1 MKELDVVFFDM
12 DHTIL
17 AIDCDVSWKKFLID
31 KGMAP
36 AEDSAKA
43 EYYWDLYCQGKSPVE
58 EFVEFQLREFAGRT
72 PEEMCVL
79 TQRHFDERIRQFIYP
94 EAHRVIEEFSAKG
107 VPTVLVTGTNRF
119 LSQPLVDAVGITTLL
134 ATEPEI
140 VNGRFTGGIVEP
152 FLLKQGK
159 LLKAR
164 EYCQSL
170 QTDLKHAAFFADSIN
185 DLEMLASVGTPVV
198 VNPADMLIEEA
209 KARHWRIESWS
220 L

>member
-43 EYYWDLYCQGKSPVE
+43 EYYWDLYCQGRSPVE

-152 FLLKQGK
+152 FLLKEGK

-209 KARHWRIESWS
+209 KARHWRIECWS

>member
-36 AEDSAKA
+36 AKDSAKA

-152 FLLKQGK
+152 FLLKEGK

>member
-17 AIDCDVSWKKFLID
+17 AIDCDVSWKMFLID

-43 EYYWDLYCQGKSPVE
+43 EYYWDLYCQGRSPVE

-152 FLLKQGK
+152 FLLKEGK

-209 KARHWRIESWS
+209 KARHWRIECWS

>member
-17 AIDCDVSWKKFLID
+17 AIDCDVSWKMFLVD

-43 EYYWDLYCQGKSPVE
+43 EYYWDLYCQGRSPVE

-79 TQRHFDERIRQFIYP
+79 TQRHFDERIRRFIYP

-164 EYCQSL
+164 EYCHSL

-198 VNPADMLIEEA
+198 VNPADKLIEEA
-209 KARHWRIESWS
+209 KAHHWRIECWS

>member
-17 AIDCDVSWKKFLID
+17 AIDCDLSWKKFLID

-198 VNPADMLIEEA
+198 VNPADKLIEEA
-209 KARHWRIESWS
+209 KARHWRIECWS

>member
-43 EYYWDLYCQGKSPVE
+43 EYYWDLYCQGRSPVE

-79 TQRHFDERIRQFIYP
+79 TQRHFDERIRRFIYP

-209 KARHWRIESWS
+209 KARHWRIECWS

>member
-43 EYYWDLYCQGKSPVE
+43 EYYWDLYCQGRSPVE

-94 EAHRVIEEFSAKG
+94 EAHRVIEEFSAKA

-140 VNGRFTGGIVEP
+140 VNGRFTGGIVGP

-170 QTDLKHAAFFADSIN
+170 QTDLRHAAFFADSIN

-198 VNPADMLIEEA
+198 VNPADMLFEEA

>member
-72 PEEMCVL
+72 PEEMYVL

-198 VNPADMLIEEA
+198 VNPADKLIEEA
-209 KARHWRIESWS
+209 KARHWRIECWS

>member
-17 AIDCDVSWKKFLID
+17 AIDCDLSWKKFLID

-43 EYYWDLYCQGKSPVE
+43 EYYWDLYCQGRSPVE

-94 EAHRVIEEFSAKG
+94 EAHRVIEEFSAEG

-152 FLLKQGK
+152 FLLKEGK

-185 DLEMLASVGTPVV
+185 DLEMLASVGTPVA
-198 VNPADMLIEEA
+198 VNPADMLFEEA

>member
-43 EYYWDLYCQGKSPVE
+43 EYYWDLYCQGRSPIE

-72 PEEMCVL
+72 PEEMRVL
-79 TQRHFDERIRQFIYP
+79 ARRHFDERIREFIYP

-140 VNGRFTGGIVEP
+140 VNGRFTGRIVEP
-152 FLLKQGK
+152 FLLKEGK
-159 LLKAR
+159 LMKAR
-164 EYCQSL
+164 EHCQLL
-170 QTDLKHAAFFADSIN
+170 QTDLEHAAFFADSIN
-185 DLEMLASVGTPVV
+185 DLEMLANVGTPVV
-198 VNPADMLIEEA
+198 VNPTDTLIEEA
-209 KARHWRIESWS
+209 KARHWRIEYWS

>member
-1 MKELDVVFFDM
+1 MTELDVAFFDM

-43 EYYWDLYCQGKSPVE
+43 GYYWDLYYQGRSPIE

-72 PEEMCVL
+72 PGEMCVL
-79 TQRHFDERIRQFIYP
+79 AQRHFDERIREFIYP
-94 EAHRVIEEFSAKG
+94 EAHRVIEEFSAKS

-119 LSQPLVDAVGITTLL
+119 LSQPLVDAVGITALL

-152 FLLKQGK
+152 FLLKEGK

-170 QTDLKHAAFFADSIN
+170 QTDLKRAAFFADSIN

-209 KARHWRIESWS
+209 KARHWRIERWS

>member
-17 AIDCDVSWKKFLID
+17 AIDCDVSWKKFLVD

-43 EYYWDLYCQGKSPVE
+43 EYYWDLYYQGKSPIE

-72 PEEMCVL
+72 PEEMRVL
-79 TQRHFDERIRQFIYP
+79 TQRHFDERIREFIYP
-94 EAHRVIEEFSAKG
+94 EAHRVIEEFSAES
-107 VPTVLVTGTNRF
+107 VPTALVTGTNRF

-152 FLLKQGK
+152 FLLKEGK
-159 LLKAR
+159 LVKAR

-170 QTDLKHAAFFADSIN
+170 QTDLEHAAFYADSIN
-185 DLEMLASVGTPVV
+185 DLDMLACVGTPVV
-198 VNPADMLIEEA
+198 VNPAEELRAEA
-209 KARHWRIESWS
+209 KAREWRIECWS

>member
-1 MKELDVVFFDM
+1 MTELDVAFFDM

-43 EYYWDLYCQGKSPVE
+43 EYYWDLYYQGRSPIE
-58 EFVEFQLREFAGRT
+58 EFVKFQLREFAGRT
-72 PEEMCVL
+72 PEEMRIL
-79 TQRHFDERIRQFIYP
+79 TQRHFDERIREFIYP
-94 EAHRVIEEFSAKG
+94 EAHRVIEEFSARG

-119 LSQPLVDAVGITTLL
+119 LSQPLVDAVGITALL

-152 FLLKQGK
+152 FLLKEGK

-164 EYCQSL
+164 EYCQLL

-198 VNPADMLIEEA
+198 VNPADKLIEEA
-209 KARHWRIESWS
+209 KARHWRIECWS